1 MNAVERDNKI
11 SKLKSEINDIWISLA
26 IGSVFY
32 LLGWLCLEP
41 MLKEVANLGGV
52 EHKPLAYVQKM
63 FFDYAMVGM
72 FWIGYI
78 IGLIAIFK
86 KKSEIRRYKKEKDV
100 PSKINIQKENINQNP
115 IYVIDHSED
124 KPNQYEKGDRDMM
137 KRVFNQSNNVSINS
151 GKGNTSKTKSKG
163 IPIRS
168 YNGSTRSSNSTESSN
183 IALGVA
189 LGSSISSTGN
199 DNDCSSSSSS
209 SYHSSG
215 SDYSSSSSSY
225 SSSSSD
231 YSSSSSSNDGGSS
244 CD

>member
-1 MNAVERDNKI
+1 MNGVERKYRIN
-11 SKLKSEINDIWISLA
+11 KLKSEINDIWTALA
-26 IGSVFY
+26 IGSVFV
-32 LLGWLCLEP
+32 LLGWFCLEP
-41 MLKEVANLGGV
+41 MLKELTNLGGD
-52 EHKPLAYVQKM
+52 ENKTLANIQRI
-63 FFDYAMVGM
+63 FFDYIMVSV

-86 KKSEIRRYKKEKDV
+86 KKSEIRRYKKEKDI
-100 PSKINIQKENINQNP
+100 PSKINIQKGDI
-115 IYVIDHSED
+115 
-124 KPNQYEKGDRDMM
+124 NQYEQGDRDMM
-137 KRVFNQSNNVSINS
+137 KRVFNQNNKVSTN
-151 GKGNTSKTKSKG
+151 KTRSKG
-163 IPIRS
+163 SPTRS
-168 YNGSTRSSNSTESSN
+168 YNGSTRPSNSTESNN

-189 LGSSISSTGN
+189 LESSIYSTGN

-209 SYHSSG
+209 NYHSSG

>member
-1 MNAVERDNKI
+1 MNAVERENKI
-11 SKLKSEINDIWISLA
+11 SKLKSEINNIWISLA

-41 MLKEVANLGGV
+41 MLKELANLGGV
-52 EHKPLAYVQKM
+52 ENKPLAYVQKM

-86 KKSEIRRYKKEKDV
+86 KKSEIRRYKKEKDTT
-100 PSKINIQKENINQNP
+100 SKINIQKGDI
-115 IYVIDHSED
+115 
-124 KPNQYEKGDRDMM
+124 NQYEKGDRDTM
-137 KRVFNQSNNVSINS
+137 KRVFNQNNKVFTN
-151 GKGNTSKTKSKG
+151 KTRSKG
-163 IPIRS
+163 SPIRS
-168 YNGSTRSSNSTESSN
+168 YNGSTRSANSIESNN
-183 IALGVA
+183 IALGDA
-189 LGSSISSTGN
+189 LESSIYSTGN

-209 SYHSSG
+209 NYHSSG
-215 SDYSSSSSSY
+215 SDYSSCSSSY

>member
-1 MNAVERDNKI
+1 MNVLNAVERENKI

-41 MLKEVANLGGV
+41 ILKEVANLGGV
-52 EHKPLAYVQKM
+52 ENKTLAYIQKM
-63 FFDYAMVGM
+63 FFDYVMVGM

-86 KKSEIRRYKKEKDV
+86 KKRAIRRYKKEKDV
-100 PSKINIQKENINQNP
+100 SSKINIQKDDINQNP
-115 IYVIDHSED
+115 VYVINHSKD

-137 KRVFNQSNNVSINS
+137 KRVFNQKNNVSTNS
-151 GKGNTSKTKSKG
+151 GKQNTNKTRSKG
-163 IPIRS
+163 SPIRS
-168 YNGSTRSSNSTESSN
+168 YNGSTRSSNGTESNN
-183 IALGVA
+183 IALDIA
-189 LGSSISSTGN
+189 LGSSIYSTGN

-209 SYHSSG
+209 SYN
-215 SDYSSSSSSY
+215 
-225 SSSSSD
+225 SSSSD
-231 YSSSSSSNDGGSS
+231 YSSGSSGYDGGSS